1 VITYRQLLALLAV
14 ARAGSLTLGGVFLR
28 NWNILPEASP
38 PSWFGHTRDV
48 PIRPRQACD
57 ATLALRRLTCDE
69 TTIPQRRDEGV
80 LAPQRRRRR
89 RPADS
94 GPPDPIHLPRL
105 LRPGGER
112 RGEHGS

>member
-57 ATLALRRLTCDE
+57 ETLALRRLTCDE
-69 TTIPQRRDEGV
+69 PQFRNAGTKASSLLSVAGVVGRPIPGH
-80 LAPQRRRRR
+80 
-89 RPADS
+89 
-94 GPPDPIHLPRL
+94 PIRYTFPVC
-105 LRPGGER
+105 
-112 RGEHGS
+112 